1 MDLVFDYKYI
11 RDFYSTIFPKY
22 TCNTNVKSFSCLK
35 IFIYNYYFLTKSYRT
50 LSWQSFKLLSPFTQF
65 FQMFQN
71 PSSPAWERTNFNFS
85 VKALICLAGIQ
96 VWRIFFCDFKVLILK
111 KTERLLFNNLKVLN
125 TSLLSSLDISKHL
138 ILIPSIM
145 HSRQLKDNFT
155 GSDPSEIVYP
165 FSIIVTFLFFSV
177 LILVIYEAHSNHSQT
192 SKMELF
198 VKNK

>member
-11 RDFYSTIFPKY
+11 QDFYSTIFPKY

-71 PSSPAWERTNFNFS
+71 PSSPAWERTNFNFA
-85 VKALICLAGIQ
+85 VKALICLARIQ

-111 KTERLLFNNLKVLN
+111 KNEKAAFQYFESFKYQLTLFIRYIKAFNINPINNAFK
-125 TSLLSSLDISKHL
+125 
-138 ILIPSIM
+138 
-145 HSRQLKDNFT
+145 
-155 GSDPSEIVYP
+155 
-165 FSIIVTFLFFSV
+165 
-177 LILVIYEAHSNHSQT
+177 A
-192 SKMELF
+192 
-198 VKNK
+198 VKK